1 MNTPSPGESRLA
13 PNVPRASRH
22 ANDVPQ
28 QAHLEFQGYVRPDG
42 RVGTRNHIGIF
53 VVGNCGATTAR
64 MVADHF
70 TSKRLASYGNVDG
83 VVPFVHELGCGMEM
97 TGEPMNLLRRTI
109 AGTIRNPNIVGAVV
123 IALGCERNNI
133 RGFFEQEKLVAG
145 PMLHMIVMQEI
156 GGTANAVA
164 AGIAAVE
171 EMLPMADACQR
182 EPVPARHLVVGL
194 QSAAVD
200 DLAARSANPVLG
212 AAVDLL
218 VEAGGTAIL
227 SETSDLAALQ
237 EQVARRAASAQVG
250 GRIAQRIHWWKTYT
264 HGRDTQLTRTSGSNP
279 GGMASSADNAISG
292 FLRAGSSPIQAVLE
306 YAHPVNANGLVLMD
320 APAYAA
326 VSATGQVASGANL
339 VALTTGLGSTFG
351 AAGVPTVKL
360 VSNSAAFA
368 RMEDD
373 SDIDCGPVLDG
384 STGVLEMAQV
394 VLQRWLE
401 YASGELT
408 KSEELGVGD
417 NEYVPWP
424 IGVLA

>member
-1 MNTPSPGESRLA
+1 MVFSSPSTPA
-13 PNVPRASRH
+13 PCGTPLPAGASPRALSL
-22 ANDVPQ
+22 N
-28 QAHLEFQGYVRPDG
+28 FQGYVRADG

-70 TSKRLASYGNVDG
+70 TAKRLAPFANVDG

-109 AGTIRNPNIVGAVV
+109 AGTVRNPNIVGAVV

-133 RGFFEQEKLVAG
+133 RGFFEQEKLAVG
-145 PMLHMIVMQEI
+145 PMLHMVVMQEI
-156 GGTANAVA
+156 GGTANAIA

-171 EMLPMADACQR
+171 GMLPAANACQR
-182 EPVPARHLVVGL
+182 ETVSARHLVVGL
-194 QSAAVD
+194 QSAAID
-200 DLAARSANPVLG
+200 QHAAHSANPVLG

-218 VEAGGTAIL
+218 VQVGGTAIL
-227 SETSDLAALQ
+227 SETSDLATA
-237 EQVARRAASAQVG
+237 EAQVASRAASAEVG
-250 GRIAQRIHWWKTYT
+250 ERLGQRITWWKGYT
-264 HGRDTQLTRTSGSNP
+264 QGRDTQLTRLAGSDASGVANAADKA
-279 GGMASSADNAISG
+279 ASG
-292 FLRAGSSPIQAVLE
+292 LLRAGSTPIQAVYE
-306 YAHPVNANGLVLMD
+306 YAHPITAQGLVFMD

-339 VALTTGLGSTFG
+339 LTLTTGTGSTFG

-360 VSNSAAFA
+360 VSNSQAFA

-373 SDIDCGPVLDG
+373 LDIDCGPVLDG
-384 STGVLEMAQV
+384 RASVQDMGRH
-394 VLQRWLE
+394 VLQRWLAH
-401 YASGELT
+401 ASGEPT